1 MKHTSYGR
9 ALGESTSIM
18 SNMAGM
24 AMSVKEPSSPPFMS
38 MGADMN
44 ISNNN
49 NSKDM
54 SSSIAMSTN
63 SIKKVIEYHTAQAL
77 AVLPKMYSI
86 RN

>member
-38 MGADMN
+38 IGADMN
-44 ISNNN
+44 ISNN

-54 SSSIAMSTN
+54 SSSITMSTN
-63 SIKKVIEYHTAQAL
+63 SMKKVTEYHTAQAL
-77 AVLPKMYSI
+77 AELPKMYSI
-86 RN
+86 RI

>member
-1 MKHTSYGR
+1 MKHTSYRR

-38 MGADMN
+38 IGADMN
-44 ISNNN
+44 ISNN

-63 SIKKVIEYHTAQAL
+63 SIKKVTEYHTAQAL

-86 RN
+86 RI